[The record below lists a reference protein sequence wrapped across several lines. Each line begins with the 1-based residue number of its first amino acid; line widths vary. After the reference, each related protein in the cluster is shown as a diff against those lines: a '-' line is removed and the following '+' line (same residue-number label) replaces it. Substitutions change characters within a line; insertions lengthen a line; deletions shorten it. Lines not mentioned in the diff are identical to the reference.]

1 MPAPLSDAERA
12 EIVRRA
18 ENLGI
23 TGTPDRASHALGP
36 LTRADGTMLQTH
48 VVHAVDAVI
57 TDGTSVVVINRKNPP
72 GQGLPALPGGFLDPQ
87 ANGGAENALAAA
99 AREALEEAGIT
110 LKGGILIG
118 VRNCNRPS
126 DIRFA
131 WNDLPA
137 YGICKDDA
145 FLVSTQAVRFDVPN
159 LADTRLEAG
168 DDALP
173 GSARRIPLSAL
184 SAELIGVR
192 DHYDMILAALAARR
206 TCTHAPL

>member
-1 MPAPLSDAERA
+1 MPAPLTDAERA

-18 ENLGI
+18 ESLGI
-23 TGTPDRASHALGP
+23 TGTPDKAAHALGP
-36 LTRADGTMLQTH
+36 LTRADGTTLQTH

-57 TDGTSVVVINRKNPP
+57 TDGISVVLINRKNPP
-72 GQGLPALPGGFLDPQ
+72 GQGMPALPGGFLDPQ
-87 ANGGAENALAAA
+87 TDGRAENAPAAA

-118 VRNCNRPS
+118 TRLFRRPS

-137 YGICKDDA
+137 YGIGKDDA
-145 FLVSTQAVRFDVPN
+145 FLVSTQAVRFDVPD
-159 LADTRLEAG
+159 LTQCHLEAG

-173 GSARRIPLSAL
+173 GSARRIALAAL
-184 SAELIGVR
+184 SAELVGVR
-192 DHYDMILAALAARR
+192 DHYDMIQAALVAR
-206 TCTHAPL
+206 